1 VISEVVFPAL
11 QVALTATS
19 RGVLSLALTLPQRR
33 AGGWSI
39 QPRPRIGLDLGS
51 DDELLLLEN
60 KTTIPW
66 IVYHS
71 FHQLGR
77 INPGE
82 LLAFHFCKH
91 GSLSVRPFETDDTVE
106 YLVLALNYS
115 VNQVYIYRRQMGK
128 DVEIYDMRAA

>member
-1 VISEVVFPAL
+1 MSITYAPETEQTEVPPTET
-11 QVALTATS
+11 Q
-19 RGVLSLALTLPQRR
+19 PQRR

-39 QPRPRIGLDLGS
+39 QPQPRIGLNMGS

-66 IVYHS
+66 IVYHN

-82 LLAFHFCKH
+82 LLAFHLCKH
-91 GSLSVRPFETDDTVE
+91 GSLSARPSQKDDTVD
-106 YLVLALNYS
+106 YLVLTLNYS
-115 VNQVYIYRRQMGK
+115 INQVYIYRRQMGK